1 MTTRG
6 HQNWCRHL
14 RETYDLEVLSD
25 GLSEAV
31 LRDVD
36 VLVFCAHQDTFS
48 EVDILKNFIGNGG
61 RVLIL
66 FDQCNEGFAG
76 NNINQLTEKF
86 GIKINDDHVICTS
99 NQGSRHP
106 KETLVSWG
114 MLNNTG
120 DQFTD
125 RTRREEK
132 SQKEEEAHGKFGDEN
147 IHAQHP
153 AGITLNI
160 PLATTLTVQ
169 KPAISILSTGRS
181 AYPMQH
187 SLGAVWPDFARD
199 EKMGRLAVLGCAG
212 IAADEFLDCAGNLE
226 FLDIVLK
233 WLSPSSAFNIH
244 ALSADVPE
252 SIESRIVSDMRGLAG
267 RTRSC
272 LQEIDELP
280 KEFDVLF
287 ERSQFRLLN
296 ELGKEAVRLHGAL
309 SLKYAALDLINP
321 RILVPMARL
330 QPSTFLSSPRDLK
343 HPYAE
348 LFDLEDDFASEN
360 FRLGTILKQT
370 LSTDDILES
379 LVAGCVRVSGMS
391 IDNLKSGHDGRKGG
405 INQIF
410 RHIVRLKGTKLVTD
424 RDDLLCNNVY

>member
-1 MTTRG
+1 M
-6 HQNWCRHL
+6 
-14 RETYDLEVLSD
+14 
-25 GLSEAV
+25 
-31 LRDVD
+31 
-36 VLVFCAHQDTFS
+36 
-48 EVDILKNFIGNGG
+48 
-61 RVLIL
+61 IL
-66 FDQCNEGFAG
+66 FDQLNEGSQATTSTNF
-76 NNINQLTEKF
+76 TEKF

-114 MLNNTG
+114 MLKNTG

-252 SIESRIVSDMRGLAG
+252 SIESKDRVGYAWAC
-267 RTRSC
+267 RSN
-272 LQEIDELP
+272 EKLP
-280 KEFDVLF
+280 S
-287 ERSQFRLLN
+287 RNR
-296 ELGKEAVRLHGAL
+296 
-309 SLKYAALDLINP
+309 
-321 RILVPMARL
+321 
-330 QPSTFLSSPRDLK
+330 
-343 HPYAE
+343 
-348 LFDLEDDFASEN
+348 
-360 FRLGTILKQT
+360 
-370 LSTDDILES
+370 
-379 LVAGCVRVSGMS
+379 
-391 IDNLKSGHDGRKGG
+391 
-405 INQIF
+405 
-410 RHIVRLKGTKLVTD
+410 
-424 RDDLLCNNVY
+424 

>member
-1 MTTRG
+1 VTTRG

-25 GLSEAV
+25 GLSEAD

-36 VLVFCAHQDTFS
+36 VLVFCAPQDKFS
-48 EVDILKNFIGNGG
+48 EVDILKNFICNGG
-61 RVLIL
+61 SVLIL

-76 NNINQLTEKF
+76 NNTNQLTEIF

-114 MLNNTG
+114 MPNNTG

-125 RTRREEK
+125 RTRCEEN

-147 IHAQHP
+147 IHAQHS
-153 AGITLNI
+153 AGITLNV
-160 PLATTLTVQ
+160 PLATTLTVK

-181 AYPMQH
+181 AYPFQH

-244 ALSADVPE
+244 ALRADMPE
-252 SIESRIVSDMRGLAG
+252 SIESRILSDMRGLAG

-296 ELGKEAVRLHGAL
+296 ELGKEAGRLHAAL

-321 RILVPMARL
+321 KFLVPMARL
-330 QPSTFLSSPRDLK
+330 QPSTFLSSLRDLK
-343 HPYAE
+343 PPYAE
-348 LFDLEDDFASEN
+348 LFDLEDECASEK

-379 LVAGCVRVSGMS
+379 LVAGCVRVSGTN
-391 IDNLKSGHDGRKGG
+391 IDNLKSGHVGRKGG

-410 RHIVRLKGTKLVTD
+410 RHVVRLKGTKLGTD
-424 RDDLLCNNVY
+424 RDDPLCNVY